1 MAYKI
6 IDLPAVGR
14 NMIGTDLF
22 ELSLVG
28 GTGSKKITGAEI
40 SAGIGAV
47 TSVTATS
54 PILSSGG
61 LTPDISI
68 PQATVSVSGYLSA
81 TDWSTFNGKQNSL
94 TFGNLTETISS
105 VLTITGGTGAVIGSG
120 ASIEIKQSGAA
131 QSGYLSS
138 TDWNTFNNKK
148 STYMM
153 VGMFTNLF
161 GGDPG
166 GIGKDI
172 LEWSGVATPAASH
185 SSALPILQNCKIT
198 AAGFKWISSSPVP
211 VIGVGDSWNVQVFK
225 MTNPLT
231 GSTTADGNFTLV
243 GNLNI
248 TLDSTSSGT
257 TPGIF
262 SSGLALTLNAGD
274 IIRIAGVETGVI
286 ATGTDEAQLT
296 VLFEVI

>member
-22 ELSLVG
+22 ELSLAG
-28 GTGSKKITGAEI
+28 GTGSRKITGAEI
-40 SAGIGAV
+40 SAGLAFV
-47 TSVTATS
+47 SSVTATG

-61 LTPDISI
+61 LTPIISI
-68 PQATVSVSGYLSA
+68 PQATISVSGYLSA
-81 TDWSTFNGKQNSL
+81 LDFITFNNKQNAL
-94 TFGNLTETISS
+94 TFGNLTETVSS
-105 VLTITGGTGAVIGSG
+105 VLTITGGTGAIIGSG
-120 ASIEIKQSGAA
+120 TSIQIKQSGTA

-172 LEWSGVATPAASH
+172 LEWSGIAAPAASH
-185 SSALPILQNCKIT
+185 ASALPILQNCKIT

-248 TLDSTSSGT
+248 TLDSTNSGT

-286 ATGTDEAQLT
+286 ATGTEEAQLT

>member
-40 SAGIGAV
+40 AAGVGAV
-47 TSVTATS
+47 TSVTATG

-68 PQATVSVSGYLSA
+68 PQATVSVSGYLS
-81 TDWSTFNGKQNSL
+81 
-94 TFGNLTETISS
+94 
-105 VLTITGGTGAVIGSG
+105 
-120 ASIEIKQSGAA
+120 
-131 QSGYLSS
+131 S

-153 VGMFTNLF
+153 VGMFSNLF

-166 GIGKDI
+166 GTGKDI

-211 VIGVGDSWNVQVFK
+211 VIGVGDIWNVQVFK

-243 GNLNI
+243 GDLNI
-248 TLDSTSSGT
+248 HLDSANSGT
-257 TPGIF
+257 NPGIF
-262 SSGLALTLNAGD
+262 SSGLALTLSAGD

-286 ATGTDEAQLT
+286 ATGTEEAQLT